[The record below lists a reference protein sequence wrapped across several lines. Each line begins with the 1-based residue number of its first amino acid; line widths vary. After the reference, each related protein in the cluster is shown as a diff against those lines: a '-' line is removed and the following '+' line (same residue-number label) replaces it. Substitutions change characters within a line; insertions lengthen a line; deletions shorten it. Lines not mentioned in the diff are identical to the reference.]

1 MLVTLCEHREPS
13 FRAAGSRHSAE
24 SVLRAVVGAAAGA
37 LTDGAECRDRGR
49 GWNQIAFARSAL
61 TGGAGNSA
69 RVLEALSL
77 RRMRLMFETLPVP
90 HDGGGVIHTARA
102 AGTADGPGVGGSG
115 APGRGG
121 WSGGDT
127 ASHSAGS
134 IAARGGV
141 SLWRRGCCILP
152 ALCDARAGVSL
163 RGGGL
168 LARGFRWERSG
179 RDGLAAGRMSG
190 AELAGGFAAVADSQV
205 RVFEH
210 RDTMLAGWGASGR
223 GLAHGTRDGRRAAA
237 WRRPCVARAT
247 GRDASRRR
255 DGFTRASYGMARASE
270 GRTRFQTVRASR
282 LTLGE

>member
-1 MLVTLCEHREPS
+1 MLSAVRCDSGSPHADCNASGWCLATAKEAQGALSRGWQKMFLPRLGSARARRRAPLHDTLREQREPF

-24 SVLRAVVGAAAGA
+24 SVLRAVVGAGAGA

-152 ALCDARAGVSL
+152 ALCDARAGASFG
-163 RGGGL
+163 GGGL

-179 RDGLAAGRMSG
+179 RDGLAAGWMR
-190 AELAGGFAAVADSQV
+190 
-205 RVFEH
+205 
-210 RDTMLAGWGASGR
+210 GR
-223 GLAHGTRDGRRAAA
+223 S
-237 WRRPCVARAT
+237 WQE
-247 GRDASRRR
+247 ASRR
-255 DGFTRASYGMARASE
+255 
-270 GRTRFQTVRASR
+270 SR
-282 LTLGE
+282 LRRCES

>member
-1 MLVTLCEHREPS
+1 MEHREHVAAQRHAINERASEARSMFLPRPGSARARRRAPLHDALREQREPS

-49 GWNQIAFARSAL
+49 GLESNCFRAERADWRCGQLGPRAGRS
-61 TGGAGNSA
+61 
-69 RVLEALSL
+69 SL
-77 RRMRLMFETLPVP
+77 RRMRLILETLPVP

-115 APGRGG
+115 TPGRGG

-152 ALCDARAGVSL
+152 ALCDARAGASFGGVVFWRGAFGGSG
-163 RGGGL
+163 GGGL
-168 LARGFRWERSG
+168 LAGGFRWERSG
-179 RDGLAAGRMSG
+179 RDGLA
-190 AELAGGFAAVADSQV
+190 V
-205 RVFEH
+205 
-210 RDTMLAGWGASGR
+210 
-223 GLAHGTRDGRRAAA
+223 
-237 WRRPCVARAT
+237 
-247 GRDASRRR
+247 
-255 DGFTRASYGMARASE
+255 
-270 GRTRFQTVRASR
+270 
-282 LTLGE
+282 